1 MLQLWDARHEMNTYS
16 VYPTRN
22 AGDSEDIYKGHQTK
36 DMNCLLFDCYSSG
49 WIPPCMCFTDL
60 SPKPYMEFVSWL
72 GMDTY
77 IYIYV
82 HMSHV
87 YNYISMYVQIYC
99 IDKHHTWFSSGINSY
114 RICLICVYIHVL
126 CARCIKKLDQK
137 KIRPS
142 IEFPTMVDA
151 FEYLSTY
158 TAELLREPP
167 NKLQVEKGKP
177 PHLKRV
183 KPGSTSQAK
192 SAAKRLATRKPR
204 GFELVA
210 SDDFVG
216 RCLKDS

>member
-1 MLQLWDARHEMNTYS
+1 
-16 VYPTRN
+16 
-22 AGDSEDIYKGHQTK
+22 
-36 DMNCLLFDCYSSG
+36 
-49 WIPPCMCFTDL
+49 
-60 SPKPYMEFVSWL
+60 
-72 GMDTY
+72 
-77 IYIYV
+77 
-82 HMSHV
+82 MSHV

-126 CARCIKKLDQK
+126 CARCIKKMDQK